1 MIEGVEYKKHLSKG
15 MQANKFKVIESCV
28 SSLQVG
34 ETVYQVRQ
42 RADALLIGHTF
53 HKSLWFDR
61 ETLECYSREGCK
73 LLAKVERLK

>member
-1 MIEGVEYKKHLSKG
+1 MIEGVEYKKHVSKS

-28 SSLQVG
+28 ASLQVG

-42 RADALLIGHTF
+42 RGDALLIGHTF
-53 HKSLWFDR
+53 HKSLWFDSK
-61 ETLECYSREGCK
+61 TLSCHSREGGK

>member
-1 MIEGVEYKKHLSKG
+1 MIDGVEYKKHVSKS

-42 RADALLIGHTF
+42 RGDALLIGHTF

-61 ETLECYSREGCK
+61 ETLSCHSMDGGK
-73 LLAKVERLK
+73 LLARVERLK